1 MMTDRATEILKP
13 TLRQTM
19 RSTCIRLGVLMA
31 LMLLAIPQISQAE
44 TAAVINRDVTNAL
57 NTLYKTTPAAKKM
70 SEIAKGVLVFPSIIK
85 GGFII
90 GGQYG
95 EGALRVNGK
104 TTGYYRTVAAS
115 YGLQAGAQS
124 FGYALF
130 FLSDADLKYL
140 KSSDGW
146 ELGVGPTIVVM
157 DEGMS
162 RSFSTSTAQ
171 SGVYAFFFDQKGLM
185 AGLGIQGSK
194 ISKIQPDK

>member
-1 MMTDRATEILKP
+1 
-13 TLRQTM
+13 
-19 RSTCIRLGVLMA
+19 MA
-31 LMLLAIPQISQAE
+31 LMLLAIPQTSQAE
-44 TAAVINRDVTNAL
+44 TAAVINRDVDNAL
-57 NTLYKTTPAAKKM
+57 KALYKSTPAAKKM

-95 EGALRVNGK
+95 EGALRVGGK

-157 DEGMS
+157 DEGLS

-194 ISKIQPDK
+194 ISKIQLDK